1 MILSHRMRADA
12 FYFRCHYKAG
22 AKDLAPTY
30 KGIDERPIF
39 GVWLQVICKPVRLE
53 PHPGQI

>member
-1 MILSHRMRADA
+1 MRADA

-39 GVWLQVICKPVRLE
+39 GVWLKVIGKPVRLE
-53 PHPGQI
+53 LHPGQI